1 VSASAPQLPLQLE
14 DAMRNEDAEVTEV
27 EGALKMI
34 RVNQVKATIA
44 SIWLLS
50 ILELKILYLLWIVI
64 FTFQQIF
71 IITF

>member
-14 DAMRNEDAEVTEV
+14 DAMRNEDAEVTEA

>member
-1 VSASAPQLPLQLE
+1 MSASAPQLPLQLE
-14 DAMRNEDAEVTEV
+14 DAMRNEDAEVTEA